1 MQIESKAVYQSDMAF
16 TMHVDGHQFTVDA
29 DEKFGG
35 KDSGPRPK
43 NLLLSALAGCT
54 GMDVVAILKKMQ
66 MPFDSFEIETV
77 AELTEEHPK
86 VFSSIK
92 LIYKFTGDSLD
103 KSKIEKAIKLSQ
115 EKYCGVTAMLQKAA
129 DISYEIKLN

>member
-1 MQIESKAVYQSDMAF
+1 MQIESKAVYRSEMAF
-16 TMHVDGHQFTVDA
+16 TMLVDGHEFTVDA

-35 KDSGPRPK
+35 KDLGPRPK

-66 MPFDSFEIETV
+66 MPFDSFEIETL

-86 VFSSIK
+86 VFSKIK
-92 LIYKFTGDSLD
+92 LIYRFTGKDLD
-103 KSKIEKAIKLSQ
+103 KNKIEKAIKLSQ
-115 EKYCGVTAMLQKAA
+115 EKYCGVTAMLEKAA
-129 DISYEIKLN
+129 EITYDIKLN